1 MLIFLSPA
9 KSLDTT
15 TPPHIPTYTQ
25 PAFLDRAQTLIDQL
39 RALSPADIAQL
50 MDLSDPLALLNFN
63 RYADWS
69 LPFTP
74 DNAKQAVLTFDG
86 DVYDGLAAKTLSA
99 DDLAF
104 AQQHVRI
111 LSGLYGIL
119 KPLDLMQ
126 PYRLEMGTRFKNAA
140 GKDLYAF
147 WGETLLD
154 AINTELDAMAHPVAV
169 NLASEE
175 YFKAAIGRKF
185 KGQLIQPVFE
195 DWKNGKYKIISFYA
209 KRARGLMTR
218 HAIVNRLTDPD
229 GLKTFASDGY
239 AFAPE
244 ASDATTWVF
253 RRRQD

>member
-9 KSLDTT
+9 KSLDYK
-15 TPPHIPTYTQ
+15 TPPHVATYTQ
-25 PAFLDRAQTLIDQL
+25 PAFLDRSQTLIEQL
-39 RALSPADIAQL
+39 RALSPAEIANL
-50 MDLSDPLALLNFN
+50 MDLSDPLALLNYN

-74 DNAKQAVLTFDG
+74 DNAKQAVLAFDG

-99 DDLAF
+99 ADLDF

-126 PYRLEMGTRFKNAA
+126 PYRLEMGTKFKNSA

-147 WGETLLD
+147 WGETLLA
-154 AINTELDAMAHPVAV
+154 AINAELDAMSHPVAV

-195 DWKNGKYKIISFYA
+195 DWKNGNYKIISFYA

-218 HAIVNRLTDPD
+218 HAVLNRLTDPA
-229 GLKTFASDGY
+229 GLKDFDSDGY